1 MKFDMK
7 EIMAKKTVIMGK
19 EFPTVALAGVAAV
32 MLGGTA
38 LFVLKKKPK
47 A

>member
-7 EIMAKKTVIMGK
+7 EIMSKKTVVMGK
-19 EFPTVALAGVAAV
+19 EFPTVALAGVAVLA
-32 MLGGTA
+32 LGGTA
-38 LFVLKKKPK
+38 VFIMRKKPK